1 MCNHILKNSLK
12 HIFKA
17 YAVGPM
23 TEHIILKLQ
32 ILLGPYG
39 SKITWLM
46 HCLTLILV
54 GFGGQVNLL
63 KQLSKSHVYIH
74 FPFWLS

>member
-39 SKITWLM
+39 SKIT
-46 HCLTLILV
+46 
-54 GFGGQVNLL
+54 
-63 KQLSKSHVYIH
+63 
-74 FPFWLS
+74 